1 MVIGRNSLVDPD
13 RFCQCSRRTQAALA
27 EVE

>member
-1 MVIGRNSLVDPD
+1 MVIGRDSLVDPEVL
-13 RFCQCSRRTQAALA
+13 RQCSRRTQAALA